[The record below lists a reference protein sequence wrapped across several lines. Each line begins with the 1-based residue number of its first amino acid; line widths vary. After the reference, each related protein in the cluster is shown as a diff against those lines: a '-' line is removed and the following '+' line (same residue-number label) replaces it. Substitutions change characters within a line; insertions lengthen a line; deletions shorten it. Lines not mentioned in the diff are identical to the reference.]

1 MIGSI
6 ILTLALACS
15 IFTMIMYYLSY
26 RGYQN
31 TINLGRIGYH
41 LMAMLVIVASTL
53 LWHALLTHNYEYKY
67 VYSYSQNSLNTGFLI
82 ASFWGGKEGSFRF
95 WLLLT
100 SIVGIILH
108 FYTSKRENLK
118 PR

>member
-26 RGYQN
+26 GGYKN
-31 TINLGRIGYH
+31 TNNSGRIGYH
-41 LMAMLVIVASTL
+41 LMAMIVMVTSPL
-53 LWHALLTHNYEYKY
+53 LWHALLTHNYEYKD

-82 ASFWGGKEGSFRF
+82 ACFWGGQEGSIML
-95 WLLLT
+95 WLPLT
-100 SIVGIILH
+100 S
-108 FYTSKRENLK
+108 
-118 PR
+118 

>member
-1 MIGSI
+1 
-6 ILTLALACS
+6 
-15 IFTMIMYYLSY
+15 MYYLSY

-31 TINLGRIGYH
+31 TINFGRIGYH

-82 ASFWGGKEGSFRF
+82 ASF
-95 WLLLT
+95 
-100 SIVGIILH
+100 
-108 FYTSKRENLK
+108 
-118 PR
+118 